1 MNDLAVELSGVSK
14 KYRYFTLEDIHLKL
28 PRGQIMGLIGANGAG
43 KSTTIRVLMGLVHQ
57 DSGEVRV
64 LGHSM
69 PAEQVAAK
77 WDIGFASEDM
87 RLYDS
92 MTLDWHMSFMRSI
105 YPNWDASYA
114 QILLKRF
121 GLRSE
126 QKLKGFSHGQRVKSA
141 LLLVLARKP
150 QLLVLDEPTTGLD
163 PGARHEILRGLN
175 CVMDLAG

>member
-1 MNDLAVELSGVSK
+1 MTDLATDLAVELRGVSK

-69 PAEQVAAK
+69 PAAQVTAK

-92 MTLDWHMSFMRSI
+92 MTLAWHMGFIQSI
-105 YPNWDASYA
+105 YPNWDDSYA
-114 QILLKRF
+114 QVLLKRF
-121 GLRSE
+121 GLR
-126 QKLKGFSHGQRVKSA
+126 A
-141 LLLVLARKP
+141 P
-150 QLLVLDEPTTGLD
+150 QIFVVS
-163 PGARHEILRGLN
+163 LR
-175 CVMDLAG
+175 